1 MENTIVKL
9 VRLTR
14 LGYISH
20 CLYDN
25 DPIRIVYMDHFTEFK
40 KPEDLYLANTAIERI
55 QPAKLLCID
64 KYSFKRKPATSVKQ
78 KILELLSDEFVDYD
92 VDIQESH
99 DVEFTFVITVSGK
112 TYCVKETP
120 VEIESQL

>member
-1 MENTIVKL
+1 MENTAVKSVKL
-9 VRLTR
+9 TNI
-14 LGYISH
+14 GYRNR
-20 CLYDN
+20 CLYD
-25 DPIRIVYMDHFTEFK
+25 DALMLTAYMDHFTEFK
-40 KPEDLYLANTAIERI
+40 KPEDLYLVNTAIERI

-78 KILELLSDEFVDYD
+78 KILEFLSDDFVDYD

-112 TYCVKETP
+112 TYCVKETLA
-120 VEIESQL
+120 EIESQL